1 MNSTLIERIIDG
13 LIARKLVAE
22 ADRNA
27 AVIEALH
34 QCLACIHEQFVAYVT
49 RDTESVYRDKT
60 TPGRAFTMDTG
71 SRIECQKG
79 RG

>member
-34 QCLACIHEQFVAYVT
+34 QCLACIIDDEFNFICSGIH
-49 RDTESVYRDKT
+49 
-60 TPGRAFTMDTG
+60 
-71 SRIECQKG
+71 RIF
-79 RG
+79 